1 MSKERSTIL
10 NEAQKYAQQ
19 ILENQLPEDIV
30 YHSFEHT
37 KHVVEAVIEISNHSE
52 ITDEE
57 QEILELAAWFHDLGY
72 VSTITNHEEKS
83 VEIARKFLSAQ
94 NYDHKKI
101 GQVNGCIMATKMPQ
115 SPTNKL
121 EEIICDADLLHLA
134 NEKYC
139 EISELL
145 QEELEQIHGKEIQD
159 EDWYT
164 TNKKFIESHEFFTEY
179 ARKNYTDK
187 VKKNLDI
194 VKEKLERMSGEKDDE
209 VLALEKKVKKLKK
222 KVKDVKE
229 IKPTRGIETMFRL
242 TSKNHLDLS
251 AMADTKANIMISV
264 NSIILSVL
272 VSVLFRKLEEFPH
285 LIMPAIIMTVV
296 CLSTIV
302 FAILATRPNVSKGTF
317 TEDDIHNKRTNL
329 LFFGNFHKMGMEQYE
344 WAMKEMM
351 QDGDYLYSSLIRDI
365 YLLGVVLGKKYRL
378 LRVSYTIFMY
388 GFVIAVL
395 SFMFAETYLKAP
407 TPY

>member
-1 MSKERSTIL
+1 MSKERSAIL
-10 NEAQKYAQQ
+10 NEAQNYAQQ
-19 ILENQLPEDIV
+19 ILKNQLPESLV

-37 KHVVEAVIEISNHSE
+37 RHVVEAVIEIANHSNV
-52 ITDEE
+52 THEE
-57 QEILELAAWFHDLGY
+57 MEILELAAWFHDLGY
-72 VSTITNHEEKS
+72 VSTITDHEEKS
-83 VEIARKFLSAQ
+83 VEIAREFLSS
-94 NYDHKKI
+94 KKYPSEKI
-101 GQVNGCIMATKMPQ
+101 AKINGCIMATKMPQ
-115 SPTNKL
+115 SPKNKL

-139 EISELL
+139 DISELL
-145 QEELEQIHGKEIQD
+145 QIELEQVHGKEIRD
-159 EDWYT
+159 KDWYIN
-164 TNKKFIESHEFFTEY
+164 NKKFMENHEFFTAY
-179 ARKNYTDK
+179 ARGNYTEK
-187 VKKNLDI
+187 VRKNLEI
-194 VKEKLERMSGEKDDE
+194 VNLKIKSMSGEKDEE
-209 VLALEKKVKKLKK
+209 VIALEKKVKKLKK

-272 VSVLFRKLEEFPH
+272 VSVLFRKLEEYPH
-285 LIMPAIIMTVV
+285 LILPAIIMTVV

-317 TEDDIHNKRTNL
+317 TEEDIHNKRTNL
-329 LFFGNFHKMGMEQYE
+329 LFFGNFHKMGMDQYE

-351 QDGDYLYSSLIRDI
+351 QDADYLYSSLIRDI

-378 LRVSYTIFMY
+378 LRISYTIFMF
-388 GFVIAVL
+388 GFVVAVL
-395 SFMFAETYLKAP
+395 SFMFAEAYLKSP
-407 TPY
+407 VPY